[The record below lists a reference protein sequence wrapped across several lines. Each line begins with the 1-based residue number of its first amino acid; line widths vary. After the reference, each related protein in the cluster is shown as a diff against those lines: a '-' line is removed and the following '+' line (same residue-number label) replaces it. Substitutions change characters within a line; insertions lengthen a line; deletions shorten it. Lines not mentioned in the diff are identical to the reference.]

1 MQPVGRPP
9 RWQQM
14 TALVSLSTGGA
25 MTAFSLVPGTTAAAL
40 ASPTSAHIRLLALQQ
55 AVRPALAD
63 DGRLRSAI
71 VNVANYYLRMA
82 VGRTPAEMEALIWQH
97 DSIDG
102 VDHGES
108 CAAFA
113 SLTLELAAQVVGQQS
128 WVTGGTTY
136 PWPLHKWADV
146 RVETNPASPGII
158 SILQD
163 AEVHGRWHPLGDG
176 YRPLPGDWVLFD
188 GHVEV
193 VTKFAGGVLHTIG
206 GDSLPNLSVN
216 AHAYPDPLAA
226 QGVAGFVNNGE
237 LPATASHPHRGAGS
251 AGGHQAP
258 AHHRAA
264 RGGATVMAA
273 SGQAAIPGAPDAPAA
288 KAAARPPRGASVA
301 AVPAPGS
308 VADRT
313 KAPAGRRARPGW
325 ERGPQAAQP
334 AGHLHGAGR
343 TGADVPGTGRSAPVA
358 TLESERQGTAVIP
371 GLTVRSPRHPRA
383 AAARPATGY
392 SRYQPPSGGSSL
404 AGTAAQEAFIRE
416 IAPGARATQSRYG
429 VPAAVTIAQAI
440 DESGWGSSV
449 LATQDHNLF
458 GIKGDGPAGSELLPT
473 QEYQNGQ
480 LVTQMASFRV
490 YRSIAESIDDH
501 GKLLATSG
509 YYRQS
514 MADNHDPNAFAAALT
529 GTYATDPQY
538 GAKLIGLMQRYDLYR
553 YDAPPRA
560 AAAARG
566 TAQRGAA
573 ASGAAAATRPP
584 HAPAGGGSAP
594 GRAARAGASV
604 GRAGHRPGGR
614 VGTPRSPGRR
624 APAGHAVSPHARSP
638 VASSSPATPAIPAAG
653 LPARGAKA
661 AGTAA
666 PASPR
671 IPGVPRQFPAPSPVA
686 ASPPAPA
693 GATSAQSSSPGR
705 SPSRA
710 SADPSTQTVSAK
722 LLAAHVSAPTGKTTA
737 RRTRGA
743 PIATAAYRPHLPP
756 SVKQAFTAKASGP
769 LSQAEPLYR
778 DVAAGAG
785 VGWELLAACDW
796 MQCRAG
802 PRHSAV
808 HGEKLGTVNPD
819 GTIFRTKSAS
829 LEQCADDLVALAM
842 AVYRIDLTAPG
853 HLSVRDLANAF
864 AAFRW
869 GGLLRMH
876 RTSSMEF
883 PYSVAGLTEQHVR
896 MRWPNIDEPNTPD
909 KPGARFRMPFGAVP
923 VVLGLGYPAT
933 V

>member
-1 MQPVGRPP
+1 M
-9 RWQQM
+9 
-14 TALVSLSTGGA
+14 
-25 MTAFSLVPGTTAAAL
+25 
-40 ASPTSAHIRLLALQQ
+40 
-55 AVRPALAD
+55 
-63 DGRLRSAI
+63 
-71 VNVANYYLRMA
+71 
-82 VGRTPAEMEALIWQH
+82 IWQH

-146 RVETNPASPGII
+146 RVEPNPASPGII

-163 AEVHGRWHPLGDG
+163 AQAHGRWHPLGDG

-206 GDSLPNLSVN
+206 GDSLPNFSVN

-264 RGGATVMAA
+264 RGGATVLAA
-273 SGQAAIPGAPDAPAA
+273 AGQAAIPGAPDAPAA

-313 KAPAGRRARPGW
+313 KAPAAAAHGPDGSEDRRPRSLP
-325 ERGPQAAQP
+325 E
-334 AGHLHGAGR
+334 HLHGAGR

-671 IPGVPRQFPAPSPVA
+671 IPGRAAPVPGAVTSCRIAAGVRRGNIGPEQLTRQVAFAGQRRPVHPDGVGKTAGGARQRSNGKDNGAPDPRCAYRYGRVSAAPSPVREAGFHGQGKRSAQPGRAALPGRGGRA
-686 ASPPAPA
+686 ASAGNCWPPATGCNA
-693 GATSAQSSSPGR
+693 GRAAVTRRCTARSWARSIPTARSSA
-705 SPSRA
+705 PSRR
-710 SADPSTQTVSAK
+710 PSN
-722 LLAAHVSAPTGKTTA
+722 SAPTTWW
-737 RRTRGA
+737 
-743 PIATAAYRPHLPP
+743 PWP
-756 SVKQAFTAKASGP
+756 GP
-769 LSQAEPLYR
+769 CTGS
-778 DVAAGAG
+778 
-785 VGWELLAACDW
+785 
-796 MQCRAG
+796 
-802 PRHSAV
+802 
-808 HGEKLGTVNPD
+808 T
-819 GTIFRTKSAS
+819 
-829 LEQCADDLVALAM
+829 
-842 AVYRIDLTAPG
+842 
-853 HLSVRDLANAF
+853 
-864 AAFRW
+864 
-869 GGLLRMH
+869 
-876 RTSSMEF
+876 
-883 PYSVAGLTEQHVR
+883 
-896 MRWPNIDEPNTPD
+896 
-909 KPGARFRMPFGAVP
+909 
-923 VVLGLGYPAT
+923 
-933 V
+933 